1 MEKNLRIQRGR
12 SVKEIARKEDKR
24 RMMLST
30 LVDNIWIITDIYDWN
45 Q

>member
-1 MEKNLRIQRGR
+1 MEKNLRIQRGG
-12 SVKEIARKEDKR
+12 SVKEMARKEEKR

-30 LVDNIWIITDIYDWN
+30 LVDNIWIITDIYDSY

>member
-1 MEKNLRIQRGR
+1 MEENLRIQRGR

-30 LVDNIWIITDIYDWN
+30 LVDNIWIITDIYD
-45 Q
+45 